1 MFQMTSM
8 QYKQG
13 LQSEESLTTEEDHL
27 VLTSCPL
34 SISLEGLLTML
45 QVTVLVIWRT
55 LDHATTFL
63 PPITSCP
70 NSDLTSLE
78 SS

>member
-13 LQSEESLTTEEDHL
+13 LQSEEFLTKEEDHL

-63 PPITSCP
+63 PPITS
-70 NSDLTSLE
+70 
-78 SS
+78 